1 MISRI
6 YNSSFF
12 FFLFFFLFFSSSCF
26 IDNTK
31 FIGTVSKAYKPLPSF
46 NLIDQNNNNINDQS
60 ILPDNLL
67 IVFLYSNCKTECP
80 VALNDINS
88 IKDIIDTNSDKLAV
102 IVFSID
108 PNESIENVNTVLTKY
123 KLNSSITYL
132 TGNKDELKDI
142 WQYFYVPVGRV
153 ETKQSDLNLI
163 LHSIP
168 AYIISRDNETTLIYT
183 EFNIDSIRTD
193 LNKLLKLN

>member
-1 MISRI
+1 M
-6 YNSSFF
+6 
-12 FFLFFFLFFSSSCF
+12 
-26 IDNTK
+26 
-31 FIGTVSKAYKPLPSF
+31 
-46 NLIDQNNNNINDQS
+46 NDQS
-60 ILPDNLL
+60 ISPDNLL
-67 IVFLYSNCKTECP
+67 IVFLYSDCKTECP
-80 VALNDINS
+80 TVLNDLNS

-108 PNESIENVNTVLTKY
+108 PNESIENVNAVLTKY

-132 TGNKDELKDI
+132 TGSKDELKDI

-193 LNKLLKLN
+193 LNNLLKLN

>member
-6 YNSSFF
+6 YNL
-12 FFLFFFLFFSSSCF
+12 FFLLFFLLFSSSCF

-46 NLIDQNNNNINDQS
+46 NLIDQNNNNMNDQS
-60 ILPDNLL
+60 ISADNLL
-67 IVFLYSNCKTECP
+67 IIFLYSDCKTECP
-80 VALNDINS
+80 AALNDLNS

-108 PNESIENVNTVLTKY
+108 PNESIENVNAVLTKY

-132 TGNKDELKDI
+132 NGSKDELKDI

-168 AYIISRDNETTLIYT
+168 VYIISRDNEITLIYT

-193 LNKLLKLN
+193 LNNLLKLN